1 MARRAKIVLQ
11 AAAVSVVALLIALL
25 GWQVTREETT
35 GGVAAALASGKSP
48 PAPDFDLERLDADG
62 RLQLSSEEGR
72 RVVVVNFWASW
83 CLPCKDEAGIL
94 EAGGGGWGGEG
105 ALIFVLA
112 LVAAGSAAASEQH
125 PTLAELEDEL
135 VCPTCKTTLAM
146 SNAPVAER
154 MRAFIRQRI
163 AAGDTKSEIKDKL
176 VAEFGESVLAAP
188 PARGF
193 NLLAWLLPI
202 AGALAALL
210 AGGLLARRWSR
221 SRAEPGPGASAD
233 GRGPLDP

>member
-1 MARRAKIVLQ
+1 VKRLAFIV
-11 AAAVSVVALLIALL
+11 VIAL
-25 GWQVTREETT
+25 VT
-35 GGVAAALASGKSP
+35 
-48 PAPDFDLERLDADG
+48 
-62 RLQLSSEEGR
+62 
-72 RVVVVNFWASW
+72 
-83 CLPCKDEAGIL
+83 
-94 EAGGGGWGGEG
+94 
-105 ALIFVLA
+105 
-112 LVAAGSAAASEQH
+112 AGSAAASEQH

-176 VAEFGESVLAAP
+176 VAQFGESVLAAP

-202 AGALAALL
+202 AGALAAVV
-210 AGGLLARRWSR
+210 AVALLARRWSR
-221 SRAEPGPGASAD
+221 SRAEVPAGTSAD
-233 GRGPLDP
+233 GRRPLDPDLERRVDEELARFEA